1 MNVHHDPIIY
11 VLWIYGLESS
21 VALQNYTWNCVE
33 EIYENCIFYF
43 NAHGTIY
50 IMELYIYRSI
60 R

>member
-33 EIYENCIFYF
+33 EIYENCILYF
-43 NAHGTIY
+43 NEHGTIY
-50 IMELYIYRSI
+50 IDL
-60 R
+60 